1 MTMISKS
8 LCSAED
14 IRVQEIVSGR
24 VLHTRIPGYGGH
36 NHIDLLNVYQHAWDQ
51 RAEAGELKRKRAWIL
66 AKIDACIQQIPWR
79 NLCICAGDWNVQ
91 LEPMSDLIGN
101 STNIRVGQA
110 QSAPDM
116 ASLTDVMIARQ
127 LVGLNTWTGPK
138 RKAYTFT
145 HNGGRTQI
153 DFVFARKHQV
163 TRQMRSCH
171 ALEGFPVTAWRQSGL
186 HRPLQVSLDYR
197 WIPSST
203 PQQSRRIDHDAIAT
217 AVRQCTPKLHEYQ
230 LDVQT
235 VLARNP
241 PRDTSALHQV
251 LYDCCLRHFPA
262 STQRREYAHNHA
274 EVRNVVH
281 SRWLHLQRGKYHR
294 RFAAACMSSAWHCW
308 HHFARFRALRREAN
322 KASRTARRQRY
333 ENLLQE
339 AEKFARQQNTHKM
352 FSIIRQLAP
361 KQPHRK
367 VKIYGKEGEILSRQ
381 EEVACLKKHFCDIF
395 QGASCDWTHPIE
407 SPASPPAPETI
418 CAALERIPLRKAVPA
433 HMAPGAAWRAAARQ
447 VTDLVHQEACKVWAA
462 ASVPQNWRDGWLALA
477 AKPQKS
483 GRGPADYRPLCLQDP
498 SGKAVIG
505 ILADQIR
512 PTVRLYANRF
522 PQHAYLAGRST
533 EGALLSV
540 FHKCRE
546 IRGLTQAAGNSVFAR
561 RSGHTA
567 EPYTGG
573 LILSLDM
580 TTAFDTVP
588 RAHVRDSL
596 IEAGVAQSDVSII
609 MSWLTGATYH
619 LKHAHIN
626 LRIITERGVRQGCP
640 LSPLV
645 WACFTCYIA
654 KRLTDVICLDDLQ
667 IYADD
672 FIWSCIF
679 HTKQQFLHT
688 LRTVPLFIQK
698 LRQYGLRVN
707 LNKTAVLIRMARQ
720 EGKALLKLHLCKT
733 AQGTF
738 LNILSD
744 KPLRIPVKKSHV
756 YLGCVISLFDFE
768 SLTVRHRIEA
778 ARNQYSRLRSVLTS
792 TRCMS
797 MKRRARIWLAC
808 IWSTLTYG
816 WTCCGCSGFLFTQVC
831 GLVTTQMRAIA
842 RSPRHI
848 AHTTN
853 EEVFAMLGLPGPAAL
868 MQHALENLRQ
878 RLQFVRQTDDT
889 IMCNPTLHAQANWA
903 FEALTDAIASKGRLE
918 RVTGTQGVACTE
930 CGIYFDTESAMRKH
944 RTRQHPE
951 ATGLLNLA
959 NDSSRAPDEPL
970 PLLAEFMADLTKDQ
984 IVSLFGGVLPAVS
997 LAAGSQRPPATP
1009 QQAGR
1014 GSQKS
1019 GLTERPPKYHK
1030 HQTNGKGKGNG
1041 KGRYKDKRPREDSEH
1056 TSAQEG
1062 DNLDPQLIPLI
1073 AQLCLRFEDAINI
1086 LRLDRAYVMLFKT
1099 KSEES
1104 IVKTL
1109 HDLSQRWEELKEAKQ
1124 TDSAKRIA
1132 LFKGML
1138 MELQTRIKGMIE
1150 KEDKVKQLIQM
1161 GWMSKQEGREPMW
1174 LPLVWNVEQQKD
1186 VPCPDMGPLPHTKA
1200 MQALDT
1206 LLEYA
1211 CGQVI
1216 HRFHPTR
1223 PLVPEHA
1230 GEILEFKMEVSLKGV
1245 APTQVHDALT
1255 QLSNSALWLL
1265 IGARKVLRLALRN
1278 TGNTCYQ
1285 NAFVMSWLWA
1295 LVNANANQV
1304 GGYND
1309 EGLGRGRNIINAL
1322 LTGSCDRLSSIFAWS
1337 SIMQNWPRPQQQ
1349 HDVCAFASHA
1359 LAKLKTP
1366 LMGGSWEARRE
1377 DPVFRVVDMGSQALP
1392 ITMAIPEGKHTLR
1405 ECIEA
1410 WQHQNAKHA
1419 LGYAPDLLMLQLGR
1433 FRQRLHRRV
1442 RKYQGI
1448 VMLPSRVQM
1457 PCFTAPNELGT
1468 HNVDYRI
1475 ISGVFHL
1482 GNTPASGHY
1491 RTFLSDAEV
1500 RGISD
1505 NPGEPHGALAN
1516 AWETDDGRVPI
1527 KLDHTLVDTV
1537 LTNTYTVWLAK
1548 L

>member
-217 AVRQCTPKLHEYQ
+217 AVRQCTPQLHDYQ

-235 VLARNP
+235 VMARNP

-274 EVRNVVH
+274 EVRDVVH

-395 QGASCDWTHPIE
+395 QGASCDWTHPME

-447 VTDLVHQEACKVWAA
+447 VTDLVHQEACKVWVVA
-462 ASVPQNWRDGWLALA
+462 
-477 AKPQKS
+477 
-483 GRGPADYRPLCLQDP
+483 RPIT
-498 SGKAVIG
+498 GH
-505 ILADQIR
+505 
-512 PTVRLYANRF
+512 YA
-522 PQHAYLAGRST
+522 Y
-533 EGALLSV
+533 
-540 FHKCRE
+540 RE

-720 EGKALLKLHLCKT
+720 EGKALLKLHL
-733 AQGTF
+733 
-738 LNILSD
+738 
-744 KPLRIPVKKSHV
+744 
-756 YLGCVISLFDFE
+756 Y
-768 SLTVRHRIEA
+768 
-778 ARNQYSRLRSVLTS
+778 
-792 TRCMS
+792 
-797 MKRRARIWLAC
+797 
-808 IWSTLTYG
+808 
-816 WTCCGCSGFLFTQVC
+816 
-831 GLVTTQMRAIA
+831 
-842 RSPRHI
+842 
-848 AHTTN
+848 
-853 EEVFAMLGLPGPAAL
+853 
-868 MQHALENLRQ
+868 
-878 RLQFVRQTDDT
+878 
-889 IMCNPTLHAQANWA
+889 
-903 FEALTDAIASKGRLE
+903 
-918 RVTGTQGVACTE
+918 
-930 CGIYFDTESAMRKH
+930 
-944 RTRQHPE
+944 
-951 ATGLLNLA
+951 
-959 NDSSRAPDEPL
+959 
-970 PLLAEFMADLTKDQ
+970 Q

-1014 GSQKS
+1014 GLQKS

-1104 IVKTL
+1104 IVKPL
-1109 HDLSQRWEELKEAKQ
+1109 DDLSQRWEELKEAKQ

-1138 MELQTRIKGMIE
+1138 LELQTRIKGMIE

-1265 IGARKVLRLALRN
+1265 IGARMRPDGLRRSATAQQLQKLLA
-1278 TGNTCYQ
+1278 
-1285 NAFVMSWLWA
+1285 
-1295 LVNANANQV
+1295 
-1304 GGYND
+1304 
-1309 EGLGRGRNIINAL
+1309 GR
-1322 LTGSCDRLSSIFAWS
+1322 C
-1337 SIMQNWPRPQQQ
+1337 
-1349 HDVCAFASHA
+1349 CA
-1359 LAKLKTP
+1359 
-1366 LMGGSWEARRE
+1366 
-1377 DPVFRVVDMGSQALP
+1377 
-1392 ITMAIPEGKHTLR
+1392 
-1405 ECIEA
+1405 
-1410 WQHQNAKHA
+1410 
-1419 LGYAPDLLMLQLGR
+1419 
-1433 FRQRLHRRV
+1433 
-1442 RKYQGI
+1442 
-1448 VMLPSRVQM
+1448 
-1457 PCFTAPNELGT
+1457 
-1468 HNVDYRI
+1468 
-1475 ISGVFHL
+1475 
-1482 GNTPASGHY
+1482 
-1491 RTFLSDAEV
+1491 
-1500 RGISD
+1500 
-1505 NPGEPHGALAN
+1505 
-1516 AWETDDGRVPI
+1516 
-1527 KLDHTLVDTV
+1527 
-1537 LTNTYTVWLAK
+1537 
-1548 L
+1548 